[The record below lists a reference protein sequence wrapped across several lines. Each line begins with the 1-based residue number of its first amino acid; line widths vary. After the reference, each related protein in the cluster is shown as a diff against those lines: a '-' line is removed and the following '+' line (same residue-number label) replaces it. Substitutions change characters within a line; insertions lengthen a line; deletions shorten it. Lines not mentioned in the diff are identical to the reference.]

1 MRKFLIIAAVFAA
14 GCAATRTHTP
24 ASVYDFGL
32 DRSPALAAGAAS
44 RLAEIS
50 TKLLVTATSP
60 AWLDNPAIQYRL
72 AYHDPGRTYIYANS
86 RWVSPPTALLAQ
98 RVKRQIA
105 SAGGSA
111 VISSGDGVRA
121 DYALRLDLEEFT
133 QVFDAPGESRVIVAL
148 RASLVEAGT
157 RTLLAQ
163 RSFSVEQAAPEA
175 NAAGAAAGLTEAS
188 DRLIAN
194 LIDWLAQELYGA
206 REKASHS

>member
-14 GCAATRTHTP
+14 GCAATRAHTP

-32 DRSPALAAGAAS
+32 GRSSAPAVGAAS

-50 TKLLVTATSP
+50 TKILVAATSP
-60 AWLDNPAIQYRL
+60 AWLDTPAIQYRL
-72 AYHDPGRTYIYANS
+72 AYHDPGQAYFYANS
-86 RWVSPPTALLAQ
+86 RWASSPAALLAQ

-105 SAGGSA
+105 YAGGSA

-133 QVFDAPGESRVIVAL
+133 QVFDAPRESRVIVAL
-148 RASLVEAGT
+148 RASLIEPGT

-163 RSFSVEQAAPEA
+163 RSFNMEQPAREA
-175 NAAGAAAGLTEAS
+175 NAAGAVAGLTEAS

-194 LIDWLAQELYGA
+194 LIDWLAQELYQA
-206 REKASHS
+206 REKAPHS

>member
-1 MRKFLIIAAVFAA
+1 MRKFLIIAAVLAA
-14 GCAATRTHTP
+14 GCTAMRTHAP
-24 ASVYDFGL
+24 ASTYDFGL
-32 DRSPALAAGAAS
+32 DRAPAVTAPASP
-44 RLAEIS
+44 LAELS
-50 TKLLVTATSP
+50 TKILVTATSP

-72 AYHDPGRTYIYANS
+72 AYHDPGQTHIYANS
-86 RWVSPPTALLAQ
+86 RWASPPAALLAQ

-111 VISSGDGVRA
+111 VLSSGDGVRA

-133 QVFDAPGESRVIVAL
+133 QVFETSRESRVIVAL
-148 RASLVEAGT
+148 RASLIEPGT

-163 RSFSVEQAAPEA
+163 RSFSMQQPAPA
-175 NAAGAAAGLTEAS
+175 PNATGAVAGLTEAS

-194 LIDWLAQELYGA
+194 LIDWLAQELYRA

>member
-14 GCAATRTHTP
+14 GCAATRAHTP

-32 DRSPALAAGAAS
+32 GRSSAPAAGAAS

-72 AYHDPGRTYIYANS
+72 AYHDPGQAYFYANS
-86 RWVSPPTALLAQ
+86 RWASPPAALLAQ
-98 RVKRQIA
+98 RIKRQIA

-148 RASLVEAGT
+148 RASLIEPGT
-157 RTLLAQ
+157 RILLAQ
-163 RSFSVEQAAPEA
+163 RSFSMEQAAREA
-175 NAAGAAAGLTEAS
+175 NAAGAVAGLTEAS

-194 LIDWLAQELYGA
+194 LIDWLAQELYQA

>member
-32 DRSPALAAGAAS
+32 GRSPALAAGTAS
-44 RLAEIS
+44 RLTEIS

-72 AYHDPGRTYIYANS
+72 AYHDPGRAYIYANS
-86 RWVSPPTALLAQ
+86 RWASPPAALLAQ

-105 SAGGSA
+105 SVGGSA

-121 DYALRLDLEEFT
+121 DHALRLDLEEFT

-148 RASLVEAGT
+148 RVSLIEPGT
-157 RTLLAQ
+157 RKLLAQ
-163 RSFSVEQAAPEA
+163 RSFSVEQPAREA
-175 NAAGAAAGLTEAS
+175 NAAGAVTSLTEAS

-194 LIDWLAQELYGA
+194 LIDWLAQELYQA
-206 REKASHS
+206 KEKASHS